1 VTRESAD
8 RALPGAPRIKL
19 CGVRRVA
26 DAVLCAEAGA
36 DEIGIVL
43 APASRRCISLA
54 EARAIRAALPAR
66 TALVGVFR
74 DPTLPELIDAAR
86 AVPLSAVQLHGDA
99 PDLAAL
105 AALRLPIYR
114 AIHVDGPAA
123 LDAHAGVAGAGG
135 AGVGATGA
143 VGTGAVGTGAVG
155 TGAGAAVSGYARVL
169 LDGPGGGG
177 GGARFDW
184 ALARAARSRFSS
196 PLFVAGGLT
205 PENVAEAVRV
215 SVADGVDV
223 SSGIEGEDGFK
234 DAVRVRAFLAAATA
248 AFDSRREQ
256 DRWS

>member
-1 VTRESAD
+1 LS
-8 RALPGAPRIKL
+8 APRIKL

-26 DAVLCAEAGA
+26 DAVLCADAGA

-43 APASRRCISLA
+43 APASRRRVSTA

-66 TALVGVFR
+66 TALVGVFL
-74 DPTLPELIDAAR
+74 DATLRELIEAAR
-86 AVPLSAVQLHGDA
+86 AVPLSAVQLHGEA

-114 AIHVDGPAA
+114 ALQVDGTAS
-123 LDAHAGVAGAGG
+123 LDALGSRGGVSG
-135 AGVGATGA
+135 AGVSGAIASAAVASAAGA
-143 VGTGAVGTGAVG
+143 VL
-155 TGAGAAVSGYARVL
+155 SGYARVL

-177 GGARFDW
+177 AGARFDW
-184 ALARAARSRFSS
+184 ALARAARLRFSS

-205 PENVAEAVRV
+205 DENVAEAVRV
-215 SVADGVDV
+215 SAADGVDV

-234 DAVRVRAFLAAATA
+234 DAVRVRAFVAAATA